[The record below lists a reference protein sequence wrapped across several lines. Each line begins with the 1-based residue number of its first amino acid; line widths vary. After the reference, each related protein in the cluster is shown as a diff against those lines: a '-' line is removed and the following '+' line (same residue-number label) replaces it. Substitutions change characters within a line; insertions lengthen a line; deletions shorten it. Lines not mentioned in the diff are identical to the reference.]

1 MIKIVFEQVVCAVL
15 PGSKPNPHYLH
26 SLQTFQHANM
36 QTLFNAYGHTGIAK
50 EFGKWWLVGWGY
62 INGLQ
67 C

>member
-1 MIKIVFEQVVCAVL
+1 
-15 PGSKPNPHYLH
+15 
-26 SLQTFQHANM
+26 M
-36 QTLFNAYGHTGIAK
+36 QSLFNAYGHTGIAK

>member
-1 MIKIVFEQVVCAVL
+1 
-15 PGSKPNPHYLH
+15 
-26 SLQTFQHANM
+26 M

-50 EFGKWWLVGWGY
+50 EFGEWWLVEWGY